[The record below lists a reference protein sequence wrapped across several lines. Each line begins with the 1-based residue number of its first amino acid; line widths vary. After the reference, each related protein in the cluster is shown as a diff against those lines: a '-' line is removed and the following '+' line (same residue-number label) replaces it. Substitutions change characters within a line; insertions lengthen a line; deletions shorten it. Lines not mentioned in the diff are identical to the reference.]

1 MVARER
7 KLDVA
12 KFQEILIEERDR
24 LRAEL
29 KRIEDKAAGRDRLH
43 SEQAGQDFDEP
54 GGDAAT
60 ETVERAQSMAVGASL
75 REQLDEVLAA
85 LEKIDNGT
93 YGICDACGKPI
104 TKKRLTVLPWATLCK
119 ECRAGLTGM

>member
-1 MVARER
+1 MARKR
-7 KLDVA
+7 SLDVE
-12 KFQEILIEERDR
+12 KYEEILVEERDR
-24 LRAEL
+24 LRTEL

-43 SEQAGQDFDEP
+43 SDQAGQDFDEP

-75 REQLDEVLAA
+75 REQLEEVLAA
-85 LEKIDNGT
+85 LEKIENGT

-104 TKKRLTVLPWATLCK
+104 TKKRLSVLPWATLCK
-119 ECRAGLTGM
+119 ECRANLSTM

>member
-1 MVARER
+1 MARER
-7 KLDVA
+7 TLDVE
-12 KFQEILIEERDR
+12 KFRETLEEERDR
-24 LRAEL
+24 LRSEL

-85 LEKIDNGT
+85 LGKIDKGT
-93 YGICDACGKPI
+93 YGICDSCGKPI
-104 TKKRLTVLPWATLCK
+104 TKKRLAVLPWATLCK
-119 ECRAGLTGM
+119 ECRSGLSGM

>member
-1 MVARER
+1 MARER

-12 KFQEILIEERDR
+12 KFEEILVEERDR

-85 LEKIDNGT
+85 LEKIEKGT

-104 TKKRLTVLPWATLCK
+104 TKKRLAVLPWATLCK
-119 ECRAGLTGM
+119 ECRSGLSGM

>member
-1 MVARER
+1 MARKR
-7 KLDVA
+7 SLDVE
-12 KFQEILIEERDR
+12 KYEEILVEERNH
-24 LRAEL
+24 LRTEL

-43 SEQAGQDFDEP
+43 SDQAGQDFDEP

-75 REQLDEVLAA
+75 REQLEEVLAA
-85 LEKIDNGT
+85 LEKIENGT

-104 TKKRLTVLPWATLCK
+104 TKKRLSVLPWATLCK
-119 ECRAGLTGM
+119 ECRANLSTM

>member
-1 MVARER
+1 
-7 KLDVA
+7 
-12 KFQEILIEERDR
+12 
-24 LRAEL
+24 
-29 KRIEDKAAGRDRLH
+29 
-43 SEQAGQDFDEP
+43 
-54 GGDAAT
+54 
-60 ETVERAQSMAVGASL
+60 MAVGASL

-119 ECRAGLTGM
+119 ECRSGLTGM

>member
-1 MVARER
+1 MARQR
-7 KLDVA
+7 KLDVE
-12 KFQEILIEERDR
+12 KFKQILIEERDR

-75 REQLDEVLAA
+75 REQLDEVMAA
-85 LEKIDNGT
+85 LEKIEKGT
-93 YGICDACGKPI
+93 YGICDSCGKPI
-104 TKKRLTVLPWATLCK
+104 TKKRLSVLPWATLCK
-119 ECRAGLTGM
+119 ECRSNLLGR